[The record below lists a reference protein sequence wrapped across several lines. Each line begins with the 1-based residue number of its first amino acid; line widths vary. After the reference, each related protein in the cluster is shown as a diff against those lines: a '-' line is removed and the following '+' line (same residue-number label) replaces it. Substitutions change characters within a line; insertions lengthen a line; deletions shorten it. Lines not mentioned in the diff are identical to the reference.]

1 MKGLFDDAGSNL
13 LDDRADLIPM
23 IDCVFLMLLFFVVTA
38 TFSDESLFQ
47 VDMPTAPQAEVR
59 DTTNATVLS
68 VSKNGNFAIGQ
79 EAVAEDQVGTVL
91 RKRREAG
98 LLTTLVIK
106 GDKATPYEK
115 VISAVDAAHAV
126 GINEIAFA
134 VGK

>member
-1 MKGLFDDAGSNL
+1 MKGLLDEGGSDL

-47 VDMPTAPQAEVR
+47 VELPTAPQAEVR
-59 DTTNATVLS
+59 DTTSATVLS
-68 VSKNGNFAIGQ
+68 VSKSGNFAIGQ
-79 EAVAEDQVGTVL
+79 DAVAEDQVGAVL
-91 RKRREAG
+91 RKRHDAG
-98 LLTTLVIK
+98 LLTTLVIH
-106 GDKATPYEK
+106 GDKGTPYEK
-115 VISAVDAAHAV
+115 IISAVDAAHAV

>member
-1 MKGLFDDAGSNL
+1 MKGLLDEGSHEL

-47 VDMPTAPQAEVR
+47 VEMPTAAQAEVR
-59 DTTNATVLS
+59 DTTSATVLS

-79 EAVAEDQVGTVL
+79 EVVSEDQVGAVL
-91 RKRREAG
+91 RKRKEAG
-98 LLTTLVIK
+98 LLITLVVK
-106 GDKATPYEK
+106 GDKLTPYEK
-115 VISAVDAAHAV
+115 IISAVDAAHAV